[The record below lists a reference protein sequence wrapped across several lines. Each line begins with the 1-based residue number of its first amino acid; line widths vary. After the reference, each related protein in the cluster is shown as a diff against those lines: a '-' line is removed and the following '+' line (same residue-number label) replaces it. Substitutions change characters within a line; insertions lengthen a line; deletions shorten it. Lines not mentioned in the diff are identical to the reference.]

1 MSQLQDKLE
10 FAIVLAEE
18 MARSRVSPFA
28 AADLAR
34 SLMRAAKRYHAL
46 CERKCNGYQPRAIG
60 ALLLNDGGQARD
72 EKASKAIEARVTKA
86 LAPYGITARF
96 NGDPRGA
103 AIKLVLPRTKR
114 NNDFGGE
121 GYCVPQ

>member
-18 MARSRVSPFA
+18 MHRSIIPNRVFYSPFTA
-28 AADLAR
+28 ATLAR
-34 SLMRAAKRYHAL
+34 SLMRAAKRYHRLCETECNGGSEELMAL
-46 CERKCNGYQPRAIG
+46 CDRN
-60 ALLLNDGGQARD
+60 
-72 EKASKAIEARVTKA
+72 SKAIESRVTKA
-86 LAPYGITARF
+86 LAPYGITAKF

-103 AIKLVLPRTKR
+103 VIKLVLPRTKR

-121 GYCVPQ
+121 RYCVSQ